1 MAWVTWRQH
10 RLQALAGGATL
21 FILAVGAFL
30 TSLPIRA
37 AYHREAL
44 AACLPPSSRAGCD
57 LIVRHFRNEFLTG
70 VNGAR
75 GLVIL
80 PALAGVFVGAP
91 LLARELEHDTHR
103 LAWTQTISR
112 QRWLLWKSGLVVA
125 GTFVAGVAAAA
136 ITTWWREPF
145 DAVSGRIAPGVFDIE
160 AAVVPAYAV
169 FALTVGVVAG
179 LLLRRTIRAIAVT
192 IVVFVAVRLV
202 VARIVRPH
210 FLSAVQESA
219 VASASPA
226 HARDWVLSSTLVD
239 GTGRKITAARE
250 DLAILHAQHGHLD
263 PQEYLDSLGWRR
275 LVSYQPAGRFW
286 NFQLI
291 EAGIFLAL
299 AALAVAA
306 TVWAIRRTPS

>member
-21 FILAVGAFL
+21 VLLAIGAFL

-57 LIVRHFRNEFLTG
+57 LIVRHFSNEFLTG

-75 GLVIL
+75 GLAIL

-91 LLARELEHDTHR
+91 LLARELEHDTYR
-103 LAWTQTISR
+103 LAWTQAVSR
-112 QRWLLWKSGLVVA
+112 QRWLLSKTGLLVA
-125 GTFVAGVAAAA
+125 AIFLAGVAAAA
-136 ITTWWREPF
+136 ITTWWRGPF
-145 DAVSGRIAPGVFDIE
+145 DAVSGRMAPGAFDIE

-169 FALTVGVVAG
+169 FALVIGVLAG

-192 IVVFVAVRLV
+192 LVVFIAVRLV
-202 VARIVRPH
+202 VARVVRPH
-210 FLSAVQESA
+210 FLSPVQEST
-219 VASASPA
+219 VASASPS
-226 HARDWVLSSTLVD
+226 HPRDWVLSSTLVD

-250 DLAILHAQHGHLD
+250 DLAILHAQHGHVD
-263 PQEYLDSLGWRR
+263 PQDYLDSLGWRR

-286 NFQLI
+286 HFQLI
-291 EAGIFLAL
+291 EAGVFLAL
-299 AALAVAA
+299 SALAVAA
-306 TVWAIRRTPS
+306 AVWAIRRTPS